1 MEWFLKNREKS
12 VAQSAQRV
20 VADMHRALE
29 KQNKKVRELESVIT
43 QFNKL
48 FTDSLE
54 SDLARLEQRKKDLAR
69 EMETIDVQIADRRG
83 RLQSTR
89 AEIYQII
96 AKNDVEHLSGVRA
109 GMEMLLHNGSAGGG
123 SGGDRIGSLVG
134 INGSSSSSSSSSSAT
149 DGSSGKGSDMSL
161 TVSETRAAALEE
173 QYMEESEMLAAV
185 KEIGRDLLF
194 IVHRNNVSDIIVYSP
209 SANDAEIVSSYK
221 LTDYN
226 DKNSITELTTFEAM
240 MAYGA
245 KIVPNHDRDFPH
257 IKELA
262 VPYHVN
268 ETHAGAVAQL
278 VGAVEIPLTPD
289 VIIDVWRGPD
299 QLTWA
304 TTSVNGVSFAVLE
317 RMFVT
322 SEVKWGVPT
331 VTQVDLFGRDP
342 KKGEEREREK
352 ALVVIVIVLPSFP
365 SH

>member
-1 MEWFLKNREKS
+1 M
-12 VAQSAQRV
+12 
-20 VADMHRALE
+20 
-29 KQNKKVRELESVIT
+29 
-43 QFNKL
+43 
-48 FTDSLE
+48 
-54 SDLARLEQRKKDLAR
+54 
-69 EMETIDVQIADRRG
+69 
-83 RLQSTR
+83 
-89 AEIYQII
+89 
-96 AKNDVEHLSGVRA
+96 
-109 GMEMLLHNGSAGGG
+109 
-123 SGGDRIGSLVG
+123 GSLMG
-134 INGSSSSSSSSSSAT
+134 INGSAAAG
-149 DGSSGKGSDMSL
+149 DSGKGATDMSL
-161 TVSETRAAALEE
+161 TVSEARAAALEE

-185 KEIGRDLLF
+185 KEIGRDSLF

-262 VPYHVN
+262 VPHHVN

-278 VGAVEIPLTPD
+278 VGAVEVPLTPD

-342 KKGEEREREK
+342 KTGEERNTRCI
-352 ALVVIVIVLPSFP
+352 ARLAHPPSHLPLICGVRSFP
-365 SH
+365 LTPTARFFTFRISYRERLIIITK